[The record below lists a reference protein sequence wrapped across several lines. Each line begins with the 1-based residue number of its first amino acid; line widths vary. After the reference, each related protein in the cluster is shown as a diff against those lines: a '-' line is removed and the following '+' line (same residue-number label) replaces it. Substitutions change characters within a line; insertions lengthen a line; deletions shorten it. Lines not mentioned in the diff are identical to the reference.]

1 MAGMKVLDAS
11 VVIALLDGDDAHH
24 GDAVDSLEGC
34 ADEDL
39 AINVVTLGEI
49 LVGPMRARRDAKV
62 MRELAGIG
70 IHVVG
75 IPADAGQRLAELR
88 LRTGLRMPDCC
99 VLLAAQQVSGDVLTF
114 DQRLAASAHDILGT
128 P

>member
-1 MAGMKVLDAS
+1 MKVLDAS
-11 VVIALLDGDDAHH
+11 VVIAFLDGDDAHH
-24 GDAVDSLEGC
+24 GDAVHSLETC
-34 ADEDL
+34 AEDGL
-39 AINVVTLGEI
+39 AINVVTLAEI
-49 LVGPMRARRDAKV
+49 LVGPMRARRDAQV

-70 IHVVG
+70 IQVVG
-75 IPADAGQRLAELR
+75 IPVDAGQRLAELR

-114 DQRLAASAHDILGT
+114 DQRLAASARDVLGM

>member
-1 MAGMKVLDAS
+1 MKVLDAS
-11 VVIALLDGDDAHH
+11 VVIALLDSDDAHH
-24 GDAVDSLEGC
+24 GDAVDSLEAC

-39 AINVVTLGEI
+39 AINVVTLAEI
-49 LVGPMRARRDAKV
+49 LVGPMRARREAKV
-62 MRELAGIG
+62 MRELTDIG

-75 IPADAGQRLAELR
+75 ITADAGQRLAELR

-99 VLLAAQQVSGDVLTF
+99 VLLAAQDVSGDVLTF
-114 DQRLAASAHDILGT
+114 DQRLAASASDILGT